1 MSAKECPNKDRL
13 SEDEQKKIE
22 EEEYRVQEKFVWGYL
37 PGDPRLKTSELIATE
52 EKD

>member
-13 SEDEQKKIE
+13 SEDEQRKLE

-37 PGDPRLKTSELIATE
+37 PGDKRLISSDKIITE
-52 EKD
+52 EE